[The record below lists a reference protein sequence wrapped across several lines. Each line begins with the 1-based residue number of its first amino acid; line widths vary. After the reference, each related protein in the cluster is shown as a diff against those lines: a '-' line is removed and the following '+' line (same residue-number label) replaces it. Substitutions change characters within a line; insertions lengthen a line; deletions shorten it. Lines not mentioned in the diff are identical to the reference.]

1 MSRMSR
7 QTRVSAVARVRAM
20 DLTQKE
26 QLADEL
32 ARTQPHLFS
41 SFLVQ
46 QRVGV
51 SLAKMDFLLDILLIG
66 FQAMKESGQSWPL
79 ITEDEQ
85 DRQMARLVATVRFDD
100 DLPRSL
106 RGYALR
112 QYIETHPEKDLL
124 AFVRS
129 ETAGWLQRVIPEQT
143 DKFVVLATLNF
154 VNCIAFASL
163 PEQMKLAR
171 RTQSDTAVAPKR
183 GKTAKRL

>member
-1 MSRMSR
+1 
-7 QTRVSAVARVRAM
+7 M

-32 ARTQPHLFS
+32 FRAQPHLFA

-46 QRVGV
+46 QRLGV

-66 FQAMKESGQSWPL
+66 FQAMKESGQIWPL

-85 DRQMARLVATVRFDD
+85 DRQMARLAATLQFGD

-106 RGYALR
+106 RGRALR
-112 QYIETHPEKDLL
+112 QYIETHPEQDLL

-129 ETAGWLQRVIPEQT
+129 ETAGWLQRVVPEET
-143 DKFVVLATLNF
+143 DKFVVLAALNF

-163 PEQMKLAR
+163 PEQTKLVR
-171 RTQSDTAVAPKR
+171 RTQSAKAVAPKR
-183 GKTAKRL
+183 GRTAKRL

>member
-1 MSRMSR
+1 
-7 QTRVSAVARVRAM
+7 M

-26 QLADEL
+26 QLADDL
-32 ARTQPHLFS
+32 ARAQPHLFA

-46 QRVGV
+46 QRLGV

-66 FQAMKESGQSWPL
+66 FQAMKESGQIWPL

-85 DRQMARLVATVRFDD
+85 DRQMARLVATVRFGD

-129 ETAGWLQRVIPEQT
+129 
-143 DKFVVLATLNF
+143 
-154 VNCIAFASL
+154 
-163 PEQMKLAR
+163 
-171 RTQSDTAVAPKR
+171 
-183 GKTAKRL
+183 